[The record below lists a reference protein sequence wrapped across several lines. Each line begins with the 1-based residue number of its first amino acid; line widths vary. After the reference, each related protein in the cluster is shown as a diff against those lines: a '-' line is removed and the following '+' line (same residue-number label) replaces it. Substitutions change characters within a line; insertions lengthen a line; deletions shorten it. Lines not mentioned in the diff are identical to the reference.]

1 MDKNKKREYYAKNK
15 EKICLQERM
24 RREAKRPDG
33 LKRIG
38 RYVPKEEMLRDFCEI
53 TGIEGYY
60 VNRNGEIVGKH
71 QRVMVGHVDRCGY
84 REVIIRANG
93 MNRQFL
99 VHRIVAETFLVK
111 IEGKDFVNHKD
122 GNKLNNCVANLEWVT
137 KSENAIHSYR
147 TGLQDNVGGR
157 PIIRG
162 EKLEF
167 IRNNMSKMKDK
178 EIALILGCARETVGV
193 NRRKIT
199 RGES

>member
-1 MDKNKKREYYAKNK
+1 MSIISA
-15 EKICLQERM
+15 
-24 RREAKRPDG
+24 
-33 LKRIG
+33 LKRG
-38 RYVPKEEMLRDFCEI
+38 YDNKNNEI
-53 TGIEGYY
+53 EDSNIQMITTH
-60 VNRNGEIVGKH
+60 K
-71 QRVMVGHVDRCGY
+71 
-84 REVIIRANG
+84 
-93 MNRQFL
+93 
-99 VHRIVAETFLVK
+99 ETFLVK

-199 RGES
+199 RGEL